1 MDKTMLE
8 KRIEERAE
16 KRFKDDL
23 RSLINDIQKNP
34 IGKSLTILINDN
46 PVELADSG
54 INFGIINNNSTKGNY
69 VHNTNLIEIKEKLV
83 DVYIKEETDSILDKL
98 TNIDYL
104 FQNQ

>member
-16 KRFKDDL
+16 KRFTDDL

-34 IGKSLTILINDN
+34 IGKSLTILINGK

-54 INFGIINNNSTKGNY
+54 INFGLINNNSTKGNY

>member
-16 KRFKDDL
+16 KRFTDDL

-34 IGKSLTILINDN
+34 IGKSLTILINGK

-54 INFGIINNNSTKGNY
+54 INFGLINNNSTKGNY
-69 VHNTNLIEIKEKLV
+69 VLNTNLKEIKEKLV
-83 DVYIKEETDSILDKL
+83 DEYKKEETDSILDKL

>member
-1 MDKTMLE
+1 MDKTLLE

-23 RSLINDIQKNP
+23 RILINDIQKNP
-34 IGKSLTILINDN
+34 IGKSLTILINGK

-54 INFGIINNNSTKGNY
+54 INFGLINNNSTKGNY
-69 VHNTNLIEIKEKLV
+69 VLNTNLKEIKEKLV
-83 DVYIKEETDSILDKL
+83 DEYKKEETDSILDKL

>member
-16 KRFKDDL
+16 KRFTDDL

-34 IGKSLTILINDN
+34 IGKSLKILINGD
-46 PVELADSG
+46 PIELADSG

-69 VHNTNLIEIKEKLV
+69 VLNTNLKEIKEKLV
-83 DVYIKEETDSILDKL
+83 DEYKKEETDSILDKL

>member
-34 IGKSLTILINDN
+34 IGKSLTILINGK

-54 INFGIINNNSTKGNY
+54 INFGLINNNSTKGNY

>member
-16 KRFKDDL
+16 KRFTDDL

-34 IGKSLTILINDN
+34 IGKSLTILINGK

-54 INFGIINNNSTKGNY
+54 INFGLINNNSTKGKY
-69 VHNTNLIEIKEKLV
+69 VLNTNLKEIKEKLV
-83 DVYIKEETDSILDKL
+83 DEYKKEETDSILDKL

>member
-16 KRFKDDL
+16 KRFTDDL

-34 IGKSLTILINDN
+34 IGKSLNILINDN

>member
-1 MDKTMLE
+1 MDKTLLE

-23 RSLINDIQKNP
+23 RILINDIQKNP
-34 IGKSLTILINDN
+34 IGKSLTILINGK

-54 INFGIINNNSTKGNY
+54 INFGLINNNSTKGNY
-69 VHNTNLIEIKEKLV
+69 VLNTNLKEIKEKLV
-83 DVYIKEETDSILDKL
+83 DEYKKEETDAILDKL